1 MGNNKEITMI
11 NSFVYSNF
19 NHYPLVWH
27 FSSCEF
33 SQKRDKIQKRCLRL
47 VLDDHES
54 DYGNSIKKNDST
66 TMETKRLTNLHI

>member
-47 VLDDHES
+47 VLDDYES